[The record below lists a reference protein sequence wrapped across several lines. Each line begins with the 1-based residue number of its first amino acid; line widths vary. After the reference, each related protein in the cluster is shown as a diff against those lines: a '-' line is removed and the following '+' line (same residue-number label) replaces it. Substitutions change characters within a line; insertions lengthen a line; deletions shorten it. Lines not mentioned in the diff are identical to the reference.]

1 MEIFSHVGLQSN
13 SIFGVCV
20 FIFSLSALIVGVVV
34 EHVVVEHV
42 VFVWYLKNAVFLFS
56 RKHFIFGLFQ
66 NKQKHDSN
74 QNVHIVHR

>member
-20 FIFSLSALIVGVVV
+20 FIFSLSALIVG
-34 EHVVVEHV
+34 VVVEHV